1 MIKISKI
8 QPLIALALSMPLAA
22 NAYGLLWRTYFDNGY
37 SVTDKNAPF
46 PAWTIVDANN
56 DGHTWTYTNPTEGAG
71 GRTYYDYSN
80 EKDAD
85 DWLISPVISV
95 KKDEYITLDMSMF
108 IDEPNLP
115 AGSVE
120 VYYGSEPK
128 VSAMTH
134 KLGVMVN
141 APETKGDDDVYYDFL
156 LKLKAGESIYLGLHA
171 NSKAG
176 ACNLSMRTIKVRA
189 YNCAPTAIKSPVSGD
204 NLSDEPVT
212 MTITNLSEFD
222 GLSGGYVYYMVDDD
236 EKNCVYERMD
246 GDYYDESKPGKSLDF
261 TFSQKADLSK
271 PGKHKITVGV
281 MDYEGKTK
289 LDSMSFTVD
298 NLQPSAVSSVTESTG
313 GISRDG
319 NIVSVP
325 KICPITVYDA
335 SGHTVLS
342 EIGKRLDISTLPKG
356 VYIVK
361 AGSYKSLKLRK

>member
-8 QPLIALALSMPLAA
+8 LPLVALALSLPLAA

-56 DGHTWTYTNPTEGAG
+56 DGHTWTYTNPTESAN

-95 KKDEYITLDMSMF
+95 AKDEYITLDMSMF
-108 IDEPNLP
+108 IDEPKLP

-120 VYYGSEPK
+120 VFYGSEPK
-128 VSAMTH
+128 ASAMTH

-176 ACNLSMRTIKVRA
+176 VCNLSMRTIKVRA
-189 YNCAPTAIKSPVSGD
+189 YNCVPTAIKSPVSGD

-212 MTITNLSEFD
+212 MTITNLSEFE

-246 GDYYDESKPGKSLDF
+246 NDYYTLPFGKSLDY
-261 TFSQKADLSK
+261 TFRKKADFSK

-281 MDYEGKTK
+281 MDYEGKKK
-289 LDSMSFTVD
+289 LGSMSVIVD
-298 NLQPSAVSSVTESTG
+298 NSQPSSVSSVTESTG
-313 GISRDG
+313 GISLNN

-335 SGHTVLS
+335 SGHMVLS
-342 EIGKRLDISTLPKG
+342 AVGTKLDISILPKG

-361 AGSYKSLKLRK
+361 AGRYKNLKLSK